1 MPPTGDRRL
10 IRKGDK
16 TMKFEW
22 KEDGKRIAVICL
34 AAILSA
40 VNLKTFVGT
49 GGLYP
54 GGVTGLTLLIQRMIE
69 LFFHMNVPYTAIN
82 ILLNAIPFYIG
93 FRYIGK
99 KFTLYSVLSICV
111 TSVMTDILPAYV
123 ITYDTLLICIFGGI
137 INGTVV
143 GISLMMNAT
152 TGGTDFIGI
161 FLSEKKGVDSW
172 NIIFGFNMIILAVA
186 AFLFGWDKALYSII
200 FQFASTQVIQ
210 MVYKRYQKKTLFI
223 VTDYPDAVYEV
234 IAKMTHHGATIIDG
248 EGSYGH
254 KIHKVLYS
262 VVSSEEIKPVVRA
275 IREIDPQAFV
285 NVVRTEQIS
294 GQFYKRPNE

>member
-1 MPPTGDRRL
+1 
-10 IRKGDK
+10 
-16 TMKFEW
+16 MKFEW
-22 KEDGKRIAVICL
+22 KEDGKRIIIICL
-34 AAILSA
+34 AAALSA
-40 VNLKTFVGT
+40 VNLKTFVRT

-54 GGVTGLTLLIQRMIE
+54 GGVTGLTLLIQRAVQM
-69 LFFHMNVPYTAIN
+69 FFHAEIPYTPVN
-82 ILLNAIPFYIG
+82 ILLNTVPFYIG

-99 KFTLYSVLSICV
+99 KFTLYSALSIFM
-111 TSVMTDILPAYV
+111 TSIMTDMLPSYA
-123 ITYDTLLICIFGGI
+123 ITSDTLLICIFGGI

-143 GISLMMNAT
+143 GITLMMNAT

-172 NIIFGFNMIILAVA
+172 NIILGLNMIILTVA
-186 AFLFGWDKALYSII
+186 ALLFGWDKALYSII

-210 MVYKRYQKKTLFI
+210 TLYKRYQQKTLFI
-223 VTDYPDAVYEV
+223 VTDHPDAVYEV
-234 IAKMTHHGATIIDG
+234 IAEMTNHGATIIDG

-254 KIHKVLYS
+254 KLHKVLYS

-275 IREIDPQAFV
+275 IREIDPHAFV

>member
-1 MPPTGDRRL
+1 
-10 IRKGDK
+10 
-16 TMKFEW
+16 MKFEW
-22 KEDGKRIAVICL
+22 KEDGKRVIIICL

-40 VNLKTFVGT
+40 VNIKSFVGT

-54 GGVTGLTLLIQRMIE
+54 GGVTGLTLLIQRVVA
-69 LFFHMNVPYTAIN
+69 LFFHINIPYTAVN
-82 ILLNAIPFYIG
+82 ILLNSIPFYIG

-99 KFTLYSVLSICV
+99 KFTLYSVLSIVV

-143 GISLMMNAT
+143 GITLMMNAT

-172 NIIFGFNMIILAVA
+172 NIIFGVNMIILAIA

-210 MVYKRYQKKTLFI
+210 MVYKRYQQKTLFI
-223 VTDYPDAVYEV
+223 VTDDPDQVYEV

-254 KIHKVLYS
+254 KSHKVLYS
-262 VVSSEEIKPVVRA
+262 VVSSEEIKPVIRA
-275 IREIDPQAFV
+275 IREIDPKAFV

>member
-1 MPPTGDRRL
+1 
-10 IRKGDK
+10 
-16 TMKFEW
+16 MKFEW
-22 KEDGKRIAVICL
+22 KEDGKRIIIICL
-34 AAILSA
+34 AAVLSA
-40 VNLKTFVGT
+40 VNLKTFVRI

-54 GGVTGLTLLIQRMIE
+54 GGVTGLTLLIQRMVE
-69 LFFHMNVPYTAIN
+69 LFFHINIPYTAVN
-82 ILLNAIPFYIG
+82 ILLNAVPFYIG

-111 TSVMTDILPAYV
+111 TSVMTDILPSYA
-123 ITYDTLLICIFGGI
+123 ITSDTLLICIFGGI
-137 INGTVV
+137 INGAVV
-143 GISLMMNAT
+143 GITLMMNAT
-152 TGGTDFIGI
+152 TGGTDFVGI

-172 NIIFGFNMIILAVA
+172 NIVFCFNMIILIVA
-186 AFLFGWDKALYSII
+186 ALLFGWDKALYSII

-210 MVYKRYQKKTLFI
+210 MVYKRYQQKTLFI
-223 VTDYPDAVYEV
+223 VTDHPDAVYEV
-234 IAKMTHHGATIIDG
+234 ISRMTHHGATIIDG

-262 VVSSEEIKPVVRA
+262 VVSSEEIKPVVQA